1 MTGESAVMDVQPLP
15 VPLPLGGVGAGAAGG
30 AALAARY
37 RHGGQTPQP
46 RYRTALRHCSD
57 LDHCTAAFLSVPASV
72 RVASVSL
79 ERGGRP
85 RVTAG
90 IRDLRVLK
98 TTQVRYRGDIYA
110 F

>member
-1 MTGESAVMDVQPLP
+1 MQFTTNPMIGESTVLDVQPLH
-15 VPLPLGGVGAGAAGG
+15 VPLPLGGVGAGPAGG
-30 AALAARY
+30 AALAARHG
-37 RHGGQTPQP
+37 HGGQAPQP
-46 RYRTALRHCSD
+46 RYPTALHHCSG
-57 LDHCTAAFLSVPASV
+57 LHHYTAAFLSVPASV

-98 TTQVRYRGDIYA
+98 TTQVR
-110 F
+110 